1 MRPSA
6 IPTSNAPRRTLMRM
20 LRNQPDLESEQ
31 LKGLPESVLWQS
43 FCELKRR
50 GEDGVSQPFL
60 RAMRTLHRRRCM
72 GVAPLAMNDAFP
84 DEHKLTDDPMLS
96 ELWKAYKRCICSQRN
111 GPAGQLLADSEE
123 QLS

>member
-1 MRPSA
+1 MRQSA
-6 IPTSNAPRRTLMRM
+6 NLTSNAPRRTLMRM
-20 LRNQPDLESEQ
+20 LRNQPDLDPGQ
-31 LKGLPESVLWQS
+31 QQGLPESVLWQS
-43 FCELKRR
+43 FCELTRR

-72 GVAPLAMNDAFP
+72 GVAPLAMDDAYP

-111 GPAGQLLADSEE
+111 GPAGQLLADIED

>member
-1 MRPSA
+1 MQQSA
-6 IPTSNAPRRTLMRM
+6 MVNSTAPRRTLIRM
-20 LRNQPDLESEQ
+20 LRNQPDLDSGELQ
-31 LKGLPESVLWQS
+31 GLPESVLWQS

-50 GEDGVSQPFL
+50 GEENVNQPFL

-72 GVAPLAMNDAFP
+72 GLATLGMQDVFP

-111 GPAGQLLADSEE
+111 GPAGQLLQDIES
-123 QLS
+123 QIS